1 MLRAVAPS
9 ELLMGHCRRWPKY
22 RFFDTA
28 LKSGQGAPRGAPP
41 GPAEEDDYLGS
52 LSHAASSILEA
63 SAIVEHAADDVRRIA
78 AVAQKAAKAF
88 EFEAAKLDQSHLQLR
103 SLGQQLQR

>member
-1 MLRAVAPS
+1 M
-9 ELLMGHCRRWPKY
+9 
-22 RFFDTA
+22 
-28 LKSGQGAPRGAPP
+28 
-41 GPAEEDDYLGS
+41 
-52 LSHAASSILEA
+52 EA